1 MLRRLFAVAAL
12 VALAACSHKADT
24 ATTTTTNTMQQPGG
38 AQQTQSDAQPTPNSM
53 QHAVPPGGPLTQYP
67 TESAAQTH
75 CPSDVVVWLNT
86 KTGVYHEKGTH
97 YYGTTKH
104 GAYVC
109 EKDADAA
116 GDRAS
121 KS

>member
-24 ATTTTTNTMQQPGG
+24 ATTTTTTNTGQQPS
-38 AQQTQSDAQPTPNSM
+38 AAQPMQSPTQPALNSM
-53 QHAVPPGGPLTQYP
+53 QHAAPGGPLTQYP

-86 KTGVYHEKGTH
+86 KTNVYHEKGTH

-109 EKDADAA
+109 EKEADAA